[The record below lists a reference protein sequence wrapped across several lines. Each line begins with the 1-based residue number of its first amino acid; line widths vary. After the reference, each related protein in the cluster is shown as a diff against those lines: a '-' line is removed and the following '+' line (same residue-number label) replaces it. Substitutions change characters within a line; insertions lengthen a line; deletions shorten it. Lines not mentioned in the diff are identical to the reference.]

1 MYPYNAEHHGKA
13 DGTDC
18 GQEDCLGFRKEKRIT
33 SPKPRRIQSRQK
45 HLWKRSQIRIRCLR
59 RIPVEGTNSGR
70 GGRSGRCVQQSA
82 IQTAD
87 GTPCAIWCQ
96 LDTHKM
102 ARSNTPGKKGCHTT
116 WKLDLHA
123 PTTDNGTSTRFP
135 SIPIP
140 RQCLHKGTGGS
151 EQQWFACGRRA
162 CLQSKHMRYPL
173 DLPSMEAKHKAQ
185 QVKAYLNAMHSPKNP
200 LLDAVKEKKGCR
212 LARDKSWMGK
222 AKQSIQ
228 HKQARDWEKHPVEF
242 KPYYKTQLSDLGVGD
257 HVSSGLVDS
266 FP

>member
-1 MYPYNAEHHGKA
+1 MELLVQYGVSLTLTRWLVAA
-13 DGTDC
+13 L
-18 GQEDCLGFRKEKRIT
+18 QERKVAIRLGNWIST
-33 SPKPRRIQSRQK
+33 PQQLTMGLPQGSLLSPF
-45 HLWKRSQIRIRCLR
+45 
-59 RIPVEGTNSGR
+59 
-70 GGRSGRCVQQSA
+70 
-82 IQTAD
+82 
-87 GTPCAIWCQ
+87 
-96 LDTHKM
+96 LD
-102 ARSNTPGKKGCHTT
+102 NVY
-116 WKLDLHA
+116 
-123 PTTDNGTSTRFP
+123 TRV
-135 SIPIP
+135 
-140 RQCLHKGTGGS
+140 TGGS

-185 QVKAYLNAMHSPKNP
+185 QVKAYLSAMHSPKNP

-266 FP
+266 FHFAGCNFALQRLGHGLGLALVCECWYEDGVYDFGVYDFALCVYFYIRMF